1 MAALP
6 FWRRAA
12 IIVFWASRHVL
23 HVVITV
29 LTLLL
34 ALLLVGSAFSDM
46 VSPTVWM
53 VAAFLGLFFPVIL
66 GFAIGWLVVLL
77 LLHRWRMSLVIV
89 LALLLCCGRIWRYC
103 PMHVGQ
109 QEAITNEM
117 QVDGQPC
124 RTPVDTFRVLT
135 YNTCATGKAKLWKND
150 ETIPVMELARQSGAD
165 VVCFQE
171 YQFSRK
177 GGYEEPQLRA
187 VLQKEYPYYHIV
199 YNSDQKH
206 KVMGVAIF
214 SKWPLVMKEKID
226 KREEKYCWAG
236 YYELNVR
243 GRRVAL
249 VNCHLQSNSI
259 SEKNR
264 KLYQEQVEHF
274 QADSLR
280 RMEEGLRQLGPSFR
294 TRTEQVAIINRYIA
308 ERRKQWSEPL
318 PMLICGDMNDT
329 PASFAYHAMRGDMAD
344 SWQDAGFGPG
354 ITFRSTPFW
363 FRIDHVFHSEHFH
376 TLDAEV
382 LRDAKMSD
390 HYPVMVTFQLLP
402 PNE

>member
-1 MAALP
+1 M
-6 FWRRAA
+6 
-12 IIVFWASRHVL
+12 L

-53 VAAFLGLFFPVIL
+53 VAAFLGLFFPVFL
-66 GFAIGWLVVLL
+66 GLAIGWLVMLL

-117 QVDGQPC
+117 QVDGQSG

-135 YNTCATGKAKLWKND
+135 YNTCATGKAKLWRKD
-150 ETIPVMELARQSGAD
+150 EPIPVFDLARESGAD
-165 VVCFQE
+165 IVCFQE

-177 GGYEEPQLRA
+177 GGYEESLLRG
-187 VLQKEYPYYHIV
+187 LLRREYPYYFYMPYAKDSNLGLSV
-199 YNSDQKH
+199 Y
-206 KVMGVAIF
+206 
-214 SKWPLVMKEKID
+214 SKWPILKSEKID
-226 KREEKYCWAG
+226 KKEKDYFWAT
-236 YYELNVR
+236 YHEISVR
-243 GRRVAL
+243 GRRIAL
-249 VNCHLQSNSI
+249 VNCHLKTNSI
-259 SEKNR
+259 SAKNR
-264 KLYQEQVEHF
+264 QLYHNQVSHF
-274 QADSLR
+274 HSDSLKQMR
-280 RMEEGLRQLGPSFR
+280 EGLHQLVPSFR
-294 TRTEQVAIINRYIA
+294 IRTSQVAGINRFLEKKRA
-308 ERRKQWSEPL
+308 DRKEPL

-329 PASFAYHAMRGDMAD
+329 PTSFTYRAMRGDMGDA
-344 SWQDAGFGPG
+344 WVDAGFGPG
-354 ITFRSTPFW
+354 ISFRGMPFW